1 MHILLT
7 LACAVGLVVYSLR
20 KKSLSPSGAAGAF
33 ALALITFSAHLFA
46 FTAALMVFF
55 LTSSKLTK
63 FKADRKRQLE
73 DSYLEG
79 GQRDII
85 QVLCNGL
92 TAAVVLVVYRVWFG
106 NGELACFEDERWARA
121 LVWAYVGHYAA
132 CNGDTVGPSSLYFPS
147 SHFLIT
153 SPFPPLPTQWS
164 SELGILNTQPPYLIT
179 TFRQVPPG
187 TNGAVSPLGLVASL
201 VGGLVVGASAALVL
215 AMETP
220 CSGYG
225 ELALVIVGAVGG
237 LGGSLVG
244 CGWVWLCGCEWTR
257 HLINHSNNTQFDS
270 ILGATIE
277 QTLYSPTKGK
287 IVSGHHSPTSTEETD
302 DELKVVSGL
311 NLLSGNQINFLSS
324 LVTAVVAGAAA
335 WWSY

>member
-1 MHILLT
+1 
-7 LACAVGLVVYSLR
+7 
-20 KKSLSPSGAAGAF
+20 
-33 ALALITFSAHLFA
+33 
-46 FTAALMVFF
+46 
-55 LTSSKLTK
+55 

-121 LVWAYVGHYAA
+121 LVWAYVGHYAS
-132 CNGDTVGPSSLYFPS
+132 CNGDT
-147 SHFLIT
+147 
-153 SPFPPLPTQWS
+153 WS

-187 TNGAVSPLGLVASL
+187 TNGAVSPLGLAASL
-201 VGGLVVGASAALVL
+201 VGGLVVGTSAALVL
-215 AMETP
+215 ATETP

-237 LGGSLVG
+237 LGGSL
-244 CGWVWLCGCEWTR
+244 L
-257 HLINHSNNTQFDS
+257 DS

-287 IVSGHHSPTSTEETD
+287 IVSGFFFLCYPSVYAVDPP
-302 DELKVVSGL
+302 LIP
-311 NLLSGNQINFLSS
+311 LLHL
-324 LVTAVVAGAAA
+324 AD
-335 WWSY
+335 